1 MKHETKKAQIT
12 NTPKGETT
20 LTNLAYFV
28 KFSFRSEL
36 WVKVTET
43 GTDECCSK
51 EVAIIMHIFK
61 HLAQGSIHEL
71 LDT

>member
-43 GTDECCSK
+43 GTDELLLKRGCHHH
-51 EVAIIMHIFK
+51 AHFH
-61 HLAQGSIHEL
+61 HLAQGSVHEL